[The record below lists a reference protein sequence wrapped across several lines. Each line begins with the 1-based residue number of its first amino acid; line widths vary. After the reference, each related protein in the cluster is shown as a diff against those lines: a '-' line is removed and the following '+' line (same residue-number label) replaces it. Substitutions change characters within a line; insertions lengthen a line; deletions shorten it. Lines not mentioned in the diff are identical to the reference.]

1 MRTFL
6 RATISLRFFRLR
18 ALNTSLQNNSY
29 HEHKVELS
37 KMADWTV
44 YKPERSLA
52 NFNHP
57 FVFVDIMAERVVQ
70 EVFTHYN
77 YAITSVLKCVLAK
90 KRQSRTKPRC
100 PPYAGKMK
108 VTGSQFPGWRS
119 EKHAFPEINALT
131 FKMASYDVTICIS
144 WETRG
149 NFRTRS
155 PFWNTFAFYPCF
167 LLLGLGD
174 RITKWHS
181 FGMKVASLGEA
192 VLLQCRPQQSVIVEN
207 IFRFFFHIC
216 WKYIP

>member
-44 YKPERSLA
+44 YKPEGSLA

-108 VTGSQFPGWRS
+108 VTGSQFPGWEEAKNTPSQKSTHLPSKWRLMTS
-119 EKHAFPEINALT
+119 LFAFLEKRVEIFEQDLPSGTLLRFIHAF
-131 FKMASYDVTICIS
+131 SC
-144 WETRG
+144 
-149 NFRTRS
+149 
-155 PFWNTFAFYPCF
+155 
-167 LLLGLGD
+167 
-174 RITKWHS
+174 
-181 FGMKVASLGEA
+181 
-192 VLLQCRPQQSVIVEN
+192 
-207 IFRFFFHIC
+207 
-216 WKYIP
+216 

>member
-29 HEHKVELS
+29 HQHNVELS

-44 YKPERSLA
+44 YKPEGSLA

-108 VTGSQFPGWRS
+108 VTGSQFPGWEEAKKSLPRNQRTYLQNGVLWRHYLHFLRNAWKFSNKISLLEHLCVLSMLLSTRAWRS
-119 EKHAFPEINALT
+119 DQ
-131 FKMASYDVTICIS
+131 KMTV
-144 WETRG
+144 
-149 NFRTRS
+149 
-155 PFWNTFAFYPCF
+155 FWNESCF
-167 LLLGLGD
+167 SWRTLALCSTD
-174 RITKWHS
+174 HNN
-181 FGMKVASLGEA
+181 
-192 VLLQCRPQQSVIVEN
+192 P
-207 IFRFFFHIC
+207 
-216 WKYIP
+216 